1 MTAIR
6 QRMRRPKAAKRL
18 PVAEF
23 RELLRDHRMWC
34 KLAIVYQPDDG
45 LHYELVT
52 EGSTLVDILVEVE
65 TVPDRVPL
73 TCRLGAIAGSSGKG
87 IWSIPAVGDEVIVAV
102 PDGQL
107 DFIPSIVAQLSSG
120 DIPNPSSQGPTTNR
134 TVIVN
139 GTVLIHDG
147 SGGAAELPTMAEFKA
162 HVHPTGTGP
171 SGVPTDPI
179 PGLGPIT
186 GTTVLKA
193 K

>member
-45 LHYELVT
+45 LHYELIT

-73 TCRLGAIAGSSGKG
+73 TCRLGTIAGSSGKG

-120 DIPNPSSQGPTTNR
+120 DIPNPSGEGPTTNR

-147 SGGAAELPTMAEFKA
+147 SGGTEPLVLKSEFDIHK
-162 HVHPTGTGP
+162 HPTGTGP
-171 SGVPTDPI
+171 SGFPDNAPI
-179 PGLGPIT
+179 D